1 MRPFL
6 KNNAA
11 ASVRQIG
18 GKRRNNNYTIISRFQ
33 YEFVDLLFKN
43 QFHVFDHGY
52 VNRLLS
58 KEASFADNSVVCWW
72 FVILLN
78 QEYLDFYL

>member
-18 GKRRNNNYTIISRFQ
+18 GERRNNNYTIISRFQ
-33 YEFVDLLFKN
+33 NEFVDLLFKN

-58 KEASFADNSVVCWW
+58 KEAFFADNSVVC
-72 FVILLN
+72 
-78 QEYLDFYL
+78 YLIICISS

>member
-33 YEFVDLLFKN
+33 YEFVDLLLKINFMSLTMATSIGCFQK
-43 QFHVFDHGY
+43 
-52 VNRLLS
+52 RP
-58 KEASFADNSVVCWW
+58 FADNSVVC
-72 FVILLN
+72 
-78 QEYLDFYL
+78 YLIICISS